1 MLDDKAGVDLA
12 APDER
17 GWPGWREFE
26 IAEKRPESETIT
38 SFVLRPRDGGPVAPH
53 RPGQHLTLRLEIPG
67 RPPLRRSYSISC
79 VPNDRAYRISVKR
92 EPFGVASNW
101 LHASAGIGTVLKA
114 VSPRGIFLLDNAGNR
129 AVVLLSAGV
138 GLTPM
143 MSMLETLHERFPE
156 PQVQF
161 VHCTTDGSTHAF
173 GNRLQEIVAS
183 SPGFTK
189 HLFYSRPRETDRV
202 GRDYDRAGRIDLGW
216 VRENTPIG
224 EADYFICGPRAF
236 MRTLV
241 TGLVEAGVPRT
252 RIHVEFFGPVEDLL
266 DEETGT
272 QDAAAPESAAVAPSL
287 VGAATP
293 VGSEIGEGDI
303 GQALLD
309 SAADAVIA
317 SDLEG
322 DIIYWNPG
330 ATRIFGFEAA
340 EALGRPLDIIIPEPF
355 RQRHWDGYRQTVET
369 GESRYGAGDLLA
381 VPGQHKDGHRIS
393 LEFTI
398 VLMKDGDGQVVG
410 MASSLR
416 DVSKRF
422 EETKALRKQIAE
434 LTKKAAS

>member
-1 MLDDKAGVDLA
+1 
-12 APDER
+12 
-17 GWPGWREFE
+17 
-26 IAEKRPESETIT
+26 
-38 SFVLRPRDGGPVAPH
+38 
-53 RPGQHLTLRLEIPG
+53 
-67 RPPLRRSYSISC
+67 
-79 VPNDRAYRISVKR
+79 
-92 EPFGVASNW
+92 
-101 LHASAGIGTVLKA
+101 
-114 VSPRGIFLLDNAGNR
+114 
-129 AVVLLSAGV
+129 
-138 GLTPM
+138 M

-156 PQVQF
+156 RQAQF

-173 GNRLQEIVAS
+173 GDRLREIVAS
-183 SPGFTK
+183 SPGVTK
-189 HLFYSRPRETDRV
+189 HLFYSRPRETDLA
-202 GRDYDRAGRIDLGW
+202 GRDYDHSGRIGLDWIL
-216 VRENTPIG
+216 RNTPVG
-224 EADYFICGPRAF
+224 DADYFICGPRAF
-236 MRTLV
+236 MRTV
-241 TGLVEAGVPRT
+241 VAGLVESGVPRT

-266 DEETGT
+266 DDEAGSP
-272 QDAAAPESAAVAPSL
+272 DATAPLTAPSL

-317 SDLEG
+317 SDREG

-340 EALGRPLDIIIPEPF
+340 EALGRSLDIIIPEQF

-416 DVSKRF
+416 DVTKRF

-434 LTKKAAS
+434 LSRKAG